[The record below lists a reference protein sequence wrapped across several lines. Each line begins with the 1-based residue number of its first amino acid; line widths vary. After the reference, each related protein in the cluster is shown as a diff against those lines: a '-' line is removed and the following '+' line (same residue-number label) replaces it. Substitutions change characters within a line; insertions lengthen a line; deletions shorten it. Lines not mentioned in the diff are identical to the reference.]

1 MSLDADLIVDRRR
14 LRRSLSF
21 WRVLSVVAL
30 TIAVLAGAAAFARR
44 ADVLPGVDHVAR
56 VAVTGFI
63 LYDRPL
69 IRAID
74 RVAENDQAKAL
85 ILQIDSPGGSTAGS
99 EAIFD
104 AIRRVAAKKPVI
116 AVIGTVGA
124 SGAYVSALGADRI
137 VAAQTSLVGSIG
149 VLVQWTEFDQLMKTL
164 GVRFQEVKT
173 SPLKAAPNGFEPAS
187 EEAKAALNA
196 LVTDSY
202 AWFTDLVRTRRG
214 LDGEALKNVTDGRV
228 FTGRQSLDL
237 KLIDEIGDEQ
247 AAVAWLENTRNLAK
261 KLPIRDYRPSRE
273 GVSGLLGTSLHAAF
287 ESLGLPTSILPPLVD
302 PDARLDGLVSVWHP
316 AVSVNR

>member
-21 WRVLSVVAL
+21 WRVLSFVAIIIGIL
-30 TIAVLAGAAAFARR
+30 AVATVFARR

-56 VAVTGFI
+56 VSVSGFI

-69 IRAID
+69 IRALD

-99 EAIFD
+99 EAIYD
-104 AIRRVAAKKPVI
+104 AVRRVAVKKPVI
-116 AVIGTVGA
+116 AVIGTLGA
-124 SGAYVSALGADRI
+124 SGAYVSALGADHI

-149 VLVQWTEFDQLMKTL
+149 VLVQWTEFDQLMKTV

-196 LVTDSY
+196 LVADSY
-202 AWFTDLVRTRRG
+202 AWFTNLVRTRRG

-228 FTGRQSLDL
+228 FTGRQSIDL

-247 AAVAWLENTRNLAK
+247 AAVAWLESARSITK
-261 KLPIRDYRPSRE
+261 KLPIRDYRPRRE
-273 GVSGLLGTSLHAAF
+273 GVSGILGTTLHAAF